1 MSATPMRSNQARLA
15 DRDERTAVEL
25 VGPAGAPVPAT
36 VWDIGE
42 GRPVVF
48 LSGLVGLNK
57 HWERVIA
64 RVSHRFR
71 CVPLEVPLLELEG
84 ADCGVHGVRV
94 MIETFI
100 EKWLGEP
107 AVFVGS
113 SFGGHVALMLA
124 LDRPDLVSG
133 LVLAG
138 SSGLAE
144 KPIVSET
151 TKRDSFEWM
160 QTKIAELFH
169 DPESM
174 DTSDVER
181 AFRELTDRKKARAM
195 IKLSRSCRENHL
207 GSELHRIQA
216 PTLVLWGRQDIVTP
230 PEAAKEFAEKIPG
243 ARLRWIERCGHAPM
257 IERPEEVASGLLEFV
272 DSIPAG

>member
-1 MSATPMRSNQARLA
+1 MSATPMRSNQPRLA
-15 DRDERTAVEL
+15 ERDERSEVEL
-25 VGPAGAPVPAT
+25 VGPSGVPVPAS

-48 LSGLVGLNK
+48 LSGLVGLNR
-57 HWERVIA
+57 HWEGVITRVC
-64 RVSHRFR
+64 HRFR
-71 CVPLEVPLLELEG
+71 CVPVEVPLLELEG
-84 ADCGVHGVRV
+84 ADCGVHGVR
-94 MIETFI
+94 MMLETFMQ
-100 EKWLGEP
+100 KWLGEP
-107 AVFVGS
+107 AIFVGS

-151 TKRDSFEWM
+151 TKRDSYEWM

-169 DPESM
+169 DPDSM

-207 GSELHRIQA
+207 GSELHRVQA

-230 PEAAKEFAEKIPG
+230 PEAASEFAQKIPN
-243 ARLRWIERCGHAPM
+243 ARLHWIERCGHAPM
-257 IERPEEVASGLLEFV
+257 IERPNEFASGLLEFV
-272 DSIPAG
+272 DSIPGG